1 MSGRDEFKPH
11 ASEIPIDNSTIDC
24 LDTAETVQEGFE
36 ELCTKLQDTQ
46 DQASPGF
53 TWGAS
58 GSIKNAYLL
67 NDTVP
72 SNLAGRICTVTGF
85 LKVIFIT
92 TERDNDKYTL
102 EIRRRNTNGTFTTI
116 ASVVADD
123 TDGERTY
130 ITTGLSVP
138 VTIGDEL
145 VAYIKKFGN
154 KGATN
159 PVCGI
164 ILEGTTI

>member
-1 MSGRDEFKPH
+1 MAGRDEFTRH
-11 ASEIPIDNSTIDC
+11 ASEVPLDNSTVDC

-36 ELCTKLQDTQ
+36 EICTKIQVVQ
-46 DQASPGF
+46 QQATPGF

-58 GSIKNAYLL
+58 GAIKNSYLL

-92 TERDNDKYTL
+92 TERDDDKYTL
-102 EIRRRNTNGTFTTI
+102 EIRRRDNGTFTTI
-116 ASVVADD
+116 ASLVASDI
-123 TDGERTY
+123 DGERTY
-130 ITTGLSVP
+130 ISTGLAVP

-145 VAYIKKFGN
+145 TAYIKKFGN

-164 ILEGTTI
+164 ILEGFTI

>member
-1 MSGRDEFKPH
+1 VSGRDEFKPH

-24 LDTAETVQEGFE
+24 LDTSETVQEGFE
-36 ELCTKLQDTQ
+36 ELCTKLQDFTE
-46 DQASPGF
+46 QATPGF

-58 GSIKNAYLL
+58 GAIKNAYLL

-72 SNLAGRICTVTGF
+72 SNLSGRISTVTG
-85 LKVIFIT
+85 VITAVFIT
-92 TERDNDKYTL
+92 TQNDNDKYTL
-102 EIRRRNTNGTFTTI
+102 EIRRRDNGTFTTLY
-116 ASVVADD
+116 SLPTDD

-130 ITTGLSVP
+130 IVTGLNVP
-138 VTIGDEL
+138 VTVGDEL
-145 VAYIKKFGN
+145 AAYIKKFGN

-164 ILEGTTI
+164 ILEGATI